1 MYASIFSLVGF
12 GGLGFGVWALVSGL
26 WMSGFGFLAL
36 VSGLCGFG
44 LWGFRLWLT
53 GLWGVWVLVIKFSYD

>member
-36 VSGLCGFG
+36 VGTVNYYFDLINSE
-44 LWGFRLWLT
+44 
-53 GLWGVWVLVIKFSYD
+53 VLIGGER